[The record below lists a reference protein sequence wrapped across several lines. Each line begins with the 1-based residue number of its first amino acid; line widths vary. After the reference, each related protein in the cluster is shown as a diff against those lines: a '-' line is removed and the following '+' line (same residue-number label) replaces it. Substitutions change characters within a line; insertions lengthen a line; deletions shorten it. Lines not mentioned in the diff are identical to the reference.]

1 MHSHYQHKLE
11 QFINACI
18 DMRRQCYFVSNIAS
32 AGVECQLS
40 LRPKLAKVRYW
51 LSCAAVLI
59 LAFFHSQCLQYSL
72 KTRSTAAWGDRV
84 TIGNP
89 FVVAGLPRCFSDED
103 VVERL
108 DKLVRLAVCFGLL
121 IHFHL
126 LLLCLTTGGHSQSSD
141 FLSRCIQTD
150 YYID

>member
-1 MHSHYQHKLE
+1 M
-11 QFINACI
+11 
-18 DMRRQCYFVSNIAS
+18 
-32 AGVECQLS
+32 
-40 LRPKLAKVRYW
+40 
-51 LSCAAVLI
+51 
-59 LAFFHSQCLQYSL
+59 
-72 KTRSTAAWGDRV
+72 

-121 IHFHL
+121 INFHL
-126 LLLCLTTGGHSQSSD
+126 LLLCLTTGGHSQSSE

-150 YYID
+150 YYIVYVLLRSNIYTRTPYLRKGAATHI